1 MDDEQNHTKTD
12 VAVSSEDVWPGVE
25 SLKKRAFLDC
35 LVQSGGNIGK
45 ATAAIGY
52 RRLDPYNWRRNDP
65 AFAEQWIRAKEL
77 GVEMLEAE
85 AIRRAYEGVEEPA
98 GWHKGEPGMMV
109 RKYSDTLLIFLLKGA
124 LPDKYRERVDVRGT
138 IANLDF
144 SRLSDEQLDRIAA
157 GEHPLA
163 VLTEGVRQL
172 QSRDVADGVIQD
184 AEVVDDDDSEDGDV

>member
-1 MDDEQNHTKTD
+1 MM
-12 VAVSSEDVWPGVE
+12 
-25 SLKKRAFLDC
+25 
-35 LVQSGGNIGK
+35 
-45 ATAAIGY
+45 
-52 RRLDPYNWRRNDP
+52 
-65 AFAEQWIRAKEL
+65 EL
-77 GVEMLEAE
+77 L
-85 AIRRAYEGVEEPA
+85 A
-98 GWHKGEPGMMV
+98 GPLGP
-109 RKYSDTLLIFLLKGA
+109 LLIFLLKGA

-184 AEVVDDDDSEDGDV
+184 AEVVGDDDSEDGDV